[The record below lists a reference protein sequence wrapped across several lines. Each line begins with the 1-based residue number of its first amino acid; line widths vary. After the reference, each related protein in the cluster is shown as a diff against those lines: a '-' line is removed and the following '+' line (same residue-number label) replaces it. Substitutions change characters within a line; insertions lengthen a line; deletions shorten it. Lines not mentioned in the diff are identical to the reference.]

1 MRHLHSVLDK
11 LVDWF
16 ADAKCVLPG
25 QANTRLTA
33 TRLLTLLAFAS
44 FFLAFIVILMGAGG
58 LLQ

>member
-1 MRHLHSVLDK
+1 MRHLDSVLDK

-16 ADAKCVLPG
+16 ADAKYVLPCP
-25 QANTRLTA
+25 ANPRPNA